1 MFLPFL
7 PLILASAGLT
17 LFSRELERTE
27 PWLNLPLAVN
37 LSLIILFSF
46 LLAQM
51 PQWLRQFSKFKRFP
65 GVRKG
70 SYSSTNFSRP
80 RTLILI
86 GCLALVYGEHLDL
99 RIGHLF
105 NNITESVDSTGR
117 IRFDSIKATAEKFEV
132 SREKLTRFL
141 KLLTENNFTIKLDK
155 GVYMVNPFIFIGKR
169 IRSNA
174 DRETLQAEWNELR
187 RME

>member
-17 LFSRELERTE
+17 LFSGELERTE

-51 PQWLRQFSKFKRFP
+51 PQWLRQFSKLKQFP
-65 GVRKG
+65 EVRKG
-70 SYSSTNFSRP
+70 SYSSTKFSRP

-86 GCLALVYGEHLDL
+86 GWLALVYGEHLDL

-105 NNITESVDSTGR
+105 NNITEAESVSFGYYCCFTG
-117 IRFDSIKATAEKFEV
+117 
-132 SREKLTRFL
+132 
-141 KLLTENNFTIKLDK
+141 LLTLLPQFQ
-155 GVYMVNPFIFIGKR
+155 FINGMLMGLKKR
-169 IRSNA
+169 SKSLFCTCACSYRCW
-174 DRETLQAEWNELR
+174 L
-187 RME
+187 